1 MEHAYLCI
9 DLKSFYASVECVER
23 GLDPMTADL
32 VVADPARTDKTIC
45 LAVSPS
51 LRAKGVRNRCR
62 VFEIP
67 KRLRYVMAKP
77 RMKLYME
84 YSARIYGIYLSYVA
98 KEDIQVYSIDEAF
111 LDVTHY
117 LSLYGKTAKE
127 LAIEI
132 MRSILRQTGI
142 TATCGIGTN
151 LYLAKIALDITAKHV
166 SDHIGILD
174 QERYIKTLWDHKP
187 LSDFWKIGPGIA
199 TRLEHMGI
207 RTMRQVALCDQ
218 KRLKEAFGV
227 DAELLFDHAWGRESC
242 AIGDIHSYRSK
253 THSFSTAQVLSRDY
267 CRAEALLLVKEM
279 ADTLSLSLVEKHSV
293 TETVALYLSLGNHS
307 FATINGS
314 EHLPSRTNSNRLLTE
329 AAGRL
334 YKRITSDG
342 MSIRRIGLAFCDVAD
357 EADSQAD
364 LFSDPRQEEKDRRLQ
379 LASLAIKQRFG
390 KNAILKCMDLEQGA
404 TTRERNLQ
412 IGGHRSG
419 DE

>member
-1 MEHAYLCI
+1 MDHIYLCI
-9 DLKSFYASVECVER
+9 DLKSFYASAECVER
-23 GLDPMTADL
+23 GLDPMTTDL
-32 VVADPARTDKTIC
+32 VVADPTRTDKTIC

-67 KRLRYVMAKP
+67 GHLRYVMARP

-117 LSLYGKTAKE
+117 LSLYGKTPKA
-127 LAIEI
+127 LATEI

-166 SDHIGILD
+166 SGHIGILD
-174 QERYIKTLWDHKP
+174 QQSYISTLWDHKP
-187 LSDFWKIGPGIA
+187 LSDFWKIGAGIA

-227 DAELLFDHAWGRESC
+227 DAELLFDHAWGREC
-242 AIGDIHSYRSK
+242 CTIEDIHSYRSK

-267 CRAEALLLVKEM
+267 SRPEALLLVKEM
-279 ADTLSLSLVEKHSV
+279 ADTLSLSLVEKHLV
-293 TETVALYLSLGNHS
+293 TETVALSLSLGNHS
-307 FATINGS
+307 FATIGGS
-314 EHLPSRTNSNRLLTE
+314 EHLFSRTNSNRLLIE
-329 AAGRL
+329 ATGRL
-334 YKRITSDG
+334 YERITKDG
-342 MSIRRIGLAFCDVAD
+342 MSIRRIGIVFSDVVD
-357 EADSQAD
+357 ETNSQSD